1 MKRQVCTIGIM
12 VILVV
17 AIGVIFI
24 LGMDQFEGDPPFDAE
39 GRYDSTVLNN
49 MGVIYSNQSEITSWN
64 EGYSESDACPWGFAH
79 NGLDYF
85 FYNNSQVIAAA
96 PGLVI
101 GIEIDY
107 LPNSTV
113 YKVGVHIQFNDSVW
127 LEYGFEGDGNETMRA
142 QQVEMLDVEV
152 GDWVTKGQHIGRFH
166 SPSTGD
172 HIHFGVYLNDEAICP
187 RLVMGEDD
195 YNEIMSLVH
204 SFQPTWELCY
214 P

>member
-1 MKRQVCTIGIM
+1 M